1 MSVPETTLSARA
13 AARPQRGAGP
23 GSAIFLS
30 QPVSWVFLIVGG
42 IIAFLSLYPT
52 YFLFYG
58 SLTDAP
64 LGVPGQVSR
73 CRITSAPTAI
83 PKPIRCC

>member
-1 MSVPETTLSARA
+1 MSADERALAVNPPLTSAWSRS
-13 AARPQRGAGP
+13 RVGA
-23 GSAIFLS
+23 FLS
-30 QPVSWVFLIVGG
+30 QPVSWLFLIVGG

-64 LGVPGQVSR
+64 LGVPGHF
-73 CRITSAPTAI
+73 T
-83 PKPIRCC
+83 